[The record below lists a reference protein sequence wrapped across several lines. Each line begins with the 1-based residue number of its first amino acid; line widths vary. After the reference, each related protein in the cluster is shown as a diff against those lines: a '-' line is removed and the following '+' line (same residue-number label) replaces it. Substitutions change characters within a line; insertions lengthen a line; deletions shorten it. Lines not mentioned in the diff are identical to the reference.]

1 MLNAGLIFFFFLEL
15 ISTTIFSVNV
25 AAVETMDIT
34 KILTLQGGEAVY
46 PLPRI
51 KNLAVHPKL
60 NLAAVIFAVGRL
72 CLWTKH
78 MSLMPKFSE
87 IFTS

>member
-1 MLNAGLIFFFFLEL
+1 MQVFFLLKL
-15 ISTTIFSVNV
+15 ISTTIFSVTV

-60 NLAAVIFAVGRL
+60 NMAAVIFVVRPL
-72 CLWTKH
+72 CL
-78 MSLMPKFSE
+78 
-87 IFTS
+87 